1 MKNHKCTKCHSGF
14 ATEHLKNLHVEYCGI
29 NFKCPECPAEYACY
43 DTLTT
48 HARRK
53 GHKIFAKIK
62 YKALFHGDTTACSR
76 IMCVVDS
83 KPAKRLILPK
93 DFLQI
98 NAEENKTMEDTK
110 IKRKRRNKTEMQ
122 TQTHKIQAV
131 TSSAGTQTE
140 LVSIH
145 ASTAVENIRMSKKSI
160 KTQTTTVT
168 SSTRACNTSFDVNL
182 LDINDDV
189 QRNSLGTQTLSPNI
203 LSQSITISNHR
214 NITPIQ
220 IPTHV
225 DQGIGTEDL
234 LQSYINDCNADMETQ
249 TDWFT
254 NLDLLTND
262 VHSNNYTQTCDDILP
277 PDLRFNNTH
286 TQTVLNDILRSVGS
300 QTSMRVN
307 GGVFTNN
314 ETQTDSIYEELLQE
328 INS

>member
-1 MKNHKCTKCHSGF
+1 M
-14 ATEHLKNLHVEYCGI
+14 
-29 NFKCPECPAEYACY
+29 
-43 DTLTT
+43 
-48 HARRK
+48 
-53 GHKIFAKIK
+53 
-62 YKALFHGDTTACSR
+62 
-76 IMCVVDS
+76 
-83 KPAKRLILPK
+83 
-93 DFLQI
+93 
-98 NAEENKTMEDTK
+98 
-110 IKRKRRNKTEMQ
+110 
-122 TQTHKIQAV
+122 
-131 TSSAGTQTE
+131 
-140 LVSIH
+140 
-145 ASTAVENIRMSKKSI
+145 
-160 KTQTTTVT
+160 
-168 SSTRACNTSFDVNL
+168 
-182 LDINDDV
+182 
-189 QRNSLGTQTLSPNI
+189 GTQTLSPNI